1 MITFNEEPLPSNHPF
16 LQMDNVLMTPHNA
29 YNTLNATAEMC
40 DVAIDNLLAYFSG
53 EPKNI
58 ASV

>member
-29 YNTLNATAEMC
+29 YNTL
-40 DVAIDNLLAYFSG
+40 LQL
-53 EPKNI
+53 P
-58 ASV
+58 